1 MMGPYAL
8 YIYAAYG
15 LAALILGL
23 LIWRSFAD
31 LRRAQKADKQT
42 KENNAA

>member
-1 MMGPYAL
+1 MGKYAL

-15 LAALILGL
+15 FAALILAL

-31 LRRAQKADKQT
+31 LRRLKKAEKQT
-42 KENNAA
+42 HAP